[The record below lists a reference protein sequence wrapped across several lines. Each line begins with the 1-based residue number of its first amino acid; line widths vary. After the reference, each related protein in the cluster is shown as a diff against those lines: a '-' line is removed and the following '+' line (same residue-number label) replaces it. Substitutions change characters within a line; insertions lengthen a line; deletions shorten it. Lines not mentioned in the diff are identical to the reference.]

1 MELHNAIG
9 HYMAGWCKCGKC
21 ETRRTLAIS
30 PSTRDHVLG
39 EFDVDRA
46 RFEVQRDQG
55 DVSGMLM
62 GWYIRPRSENP

>member
-39 EFDVDRA
+39 EFDVDKARA
-46 RFEVQRDQG
+46 EVQTQKAEDSRNAF
-55 DVSGMLM
+55 LNRIEK
-62 GWYIRPRSENP
+62 WYSR